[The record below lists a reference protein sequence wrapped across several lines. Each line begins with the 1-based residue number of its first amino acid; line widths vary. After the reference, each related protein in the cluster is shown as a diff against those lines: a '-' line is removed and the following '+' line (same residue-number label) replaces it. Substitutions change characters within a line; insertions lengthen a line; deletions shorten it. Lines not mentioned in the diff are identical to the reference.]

1 MYVILHIRDIMAK
14 NVISVEPDAPLAEA
28 AKIFQTYQFSGIP
41 VMDKDKT
48 LVGIV
53 TQFDMLQKVSALYL
67 AGDDSGKEKHGITPE
82 DAKKLSALKA
92 KDVMNPDAI
101 TLPED
106 ATLEEAMGVFAE
118 HHRVSSVPVVDK
130 NKKVLGIVSKL
141 DILKS
146 LQEFQGRLG

>member
-14 NVISVEPDAPLAEA
+14 NVISVEPDSPLSEA

-41 VMDKDKT
+41 VMNKDGT

-67 AGDDSGKEKHGITPE
+67 AGGEGEKEQRGITPE
-82 DAKKLSALKA
+82 DAKRLSALKM

-106 ATLEEAMGVFAE
+106 ATLEEAMGIFTE
-118 HHRVSSVPVVDK
+118 HHRVSSVPVIDK

-141 DILKS
+141 DVLKS
-146 LQEFQGRLG
+146 LQEFQGRLR

>member
-14 NVISVEPDAPLAEA
+14 NVISVEPDAPVAEA
-28 AKIFQTYQFSGIP
+28 AKLFQTYQFTGIP
-41 VMDKDKT
+41 VVDKEKT

-53 TQFDMLQKVSALYL
+53 TQFDMLAKVSALYL
-67 AGDDSGKEKHGITPE
+67 ANAEEEGGKRGVSPE
-82 DAKKLSALKA
+82 ELKKLGALKI
-92 KDVMNPDAI
+92 KDVMNPEAI

-106 ATLEEAMGVFAE
+106 ATLEEAMTIFSE

-141 DILKS
+141 DVLKS